1 MKTILLKFT
10 LIFTFFLFT
19 VSCSN
24 LPPISK
30 KAYIRNFTSFVNNV
44 EDNYYKY
51 TQEDWEKADL
61 RYASFTGQYFNKFE
75 PKLTEEETRM
85 INLLKGKYLGLKIKG
100 KSKKVIEDVI
110 STIKNTANE
119 AEGLIETLL
128 HNNPN

>member
-1 MKTILLKFT
+1 MKTSLLKFT
-10 LIFTFFLFT
+10 FVFIFLLFT

-30 KAYIRNFTSFVNNV
+30 KAYIRNFTSFVNNID
-44 EDNYYKY
+44 DNYENY

-61 RYASFTGQYFNKFE
+61 RYARFTGQYFEKFE
-75 PKLTEEETRM
+75 SKLTKEDTRK

-119 AEGLIETLL
+119 AEGLIETLMQ
-128 HNNPN
+128 NNPD